1 MMLRKKKT
9 EETQIT
15 KTSIIVITPQQ
26 FMQFSVKIRTDIINK
41 CMLNFDNIVR
51 KKSHEEM

>member
-26 FMQFSVKIRTDIINK
+26 FMQLSVKIRTDIINK
-41 CMLNFDNIVR
+41 CMLNLTT
-51 KKSHEEM
+51 